1 MRMVAIALLL
11 AALPGTTL
19 AAELAAPVVSSRG
32 YVSLAD
38 VLGGAGSGAPALEAS
53 LKTLAIQ
60 MQASDPILAEAEAT
74 FPGICDRLAGEM
86 RPIFLR
92 HQREVARQY
101 RPRMIAVLREAM
113 AEDEAAALAAFYRSP
128 LGARIS
134 RSVATT
140 HNAAQR
146 EGDTPAEVLTAV
158 LTPDEIAYV
167 DRFFGK
173 GPGRK
178 LTPLLPRLTAMRAE
192 MERAPLS
199 AEHRQEIKAIVTR
212 AVTLFRVVPDAPS
225 VLPPAPTLK
234 FGRIERT

>member
-19 AAELAAPVVSSRG
+19 VAEPAAPVVSSRG
-32 YVSLAD
+32 YGSLAD

-60 MQASDPILAEAEAT
+60 MRASDPILAEAEAT
-74 FPGICDRLAGEM
+74 FPGICTRLAGEM

-92 HQREVARQY
+92 HQREVARQF
-101 RPRMIAVLREAM
+101 RPRMIAVLQESM
-113 AEDEAAALAAFYRSP
+113 AEDEAGALAEFYRSP
-128 LGARIS
+128 LGGRIS
-134 RSVATT
+134 RSVAT
-140 HNAAQR
+140 ADAP
-146 EGDTPAEVLTAV
+146 GAVLAAV
-158 LTPDEIAYV
+158 LTRGEISYV

-178 LTPLLPRLTAMRAE
+178 LTPLLPHLTAMRAE

-199 AEHRQEIKAIVTR
+199 AEDRQEIKAIVTR

-225 VLPPAPTLK
+225 VLPPAPPLK
-234 FGRIERT
+234 FGRVART